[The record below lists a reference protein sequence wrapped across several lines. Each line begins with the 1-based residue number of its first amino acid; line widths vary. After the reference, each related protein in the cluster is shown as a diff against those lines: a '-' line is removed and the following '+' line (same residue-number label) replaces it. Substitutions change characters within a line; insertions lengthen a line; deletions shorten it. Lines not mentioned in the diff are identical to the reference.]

1 MLLRYCSSV
10 VESMFEVLSEVLFEM
25 FEEVNGDV

>member
-1 MLLRYCSSV
+1 MLLRVCLSV

-25 FEEVNGDV
+25 FEVNGDV